1 MVISL
6 DVNIGGPTLQSMK
19 LQRFI
24 GALRPALVRGIDRAT
39 LILEREIKQ
48 QLSLG
53 GRAPRRKGEART
65 KNTGDHLR
73 IQDGNLR
80 SSWTRRAAKE
90 VPGGV
95 EGHVATPVVYSAI
108 HEFGGQAGRGGSVT
122 IPKRPYVE
130 PAIDAKRDDMQQAI
144 VSEIMKPL
152 L

>member
-6 DVNIGGPTLQSMK
+6 DVDVS
-19 LQRFI
+19 
-24 GALRPALVRGIDRAT
+24 GALRGTNKLRRVISAIRPQLIRGVDKAT
-39 LILEREIKQ
+39 LILEREIKH

-65 KNTGDHLR
+65 KNPGPHLR
-73 IQDGNLR
+73 IQDGTLR
-80 SSWTRRAAKE
+80 SSWKHVKAKQ

-95 EGHVATPVVYSAI
+95 EGHVASPVVYSAI
-108 HEFGGQAGRGGSVT
+108 HEFGGTAGRGVT

-130 PAIDAKRDDMQQAI
+130 PAIEAKRDEMQDAI
-144 VSEIMKPL
+144 IGEIVKL